1 VLAVAAQNG
10 KTVASS
16 AKGTLSAI
24 TEKGV
29 ISGRLHDG
37 QVRCLGWYGDYVVS
51 GGDDYKIK
59 FWEIE

>member
-37 QVRCLGWYGDYVVS
+37 VS